1 VSRAVPDLSVDS
13 VTGID
18 VSLALAGPGARS
30 YAFLIDW
37 HIRLILA
44 FAWYAAGAL
53 LFNRALTLAAPLSPS
68 GRWFAL
74 VLLPAAAIYFLYH
87 GVLELAMRGRTPG
100 KHAAGVR
107 IVARDGGAP
116 SAGALLIRNVFRLV
130 DSLPLCYG
138 VGLLAVTLT
147 REHLRVGD
155 LAAGTLL
162 VYERAASL
170 PAQLTAGGKLD
181 ASGAEIVQELLARW
195 SALEPEARAALARRV
210 LQRYASGGDP
220 PPAGPDADTALRQA
234 LERLA
239 GT

>member
-1 VSRAVPDLSVDS
+1 MSRAAPDVSVDS

-44 FAWYAAGAL
+44 LAWYAAAAL
-53 LFNRALTLAAPLSPS
+53 LYNRTLSLSAPLSPP

-87 GVLELAMRGRTPG
+87 WVLELALRGRTPG
-100 KHAAGVR
+100 KRLAGVR

-116 SAGALLIRNVFRLV
+116 GAAALLIRNVFRLV
-130 DSLPLCYG
+130 DCLPLFYG
-138 VGLLAVTLT
+138 VGLLAVMLT
-147 REHLRVGD
+147 REHVRVGD

-162 VYERAASL
+162 VYEHAAAL
-170 PAQLTAGGKLD
+170 PAGLSSGSALD
-181 ASGAEIVQELLARW
+181 ATGTEIVHELLARW
-195 SALEPEARAALARRV
+195 QGLEPEARAELARRV
-210 LQRYASGGDP
+210 LERYAGAA
-220 PPAGPDADTALRQA
+220 PAGEAATRQA
-234 LERLA
+234 LERLLGA
-239 GT
+239 